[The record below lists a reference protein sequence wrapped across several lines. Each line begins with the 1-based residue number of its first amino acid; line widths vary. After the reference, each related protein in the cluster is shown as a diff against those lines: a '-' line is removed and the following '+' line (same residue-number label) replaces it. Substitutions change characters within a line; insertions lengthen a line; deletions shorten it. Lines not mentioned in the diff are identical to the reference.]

1 MGLLCKADGL
11 PPPPLSIASIDVDNS
26 ISNKNESPELQFY
39 NGPTDIY
46 AVIGDVR
53 FRRLTTSDITIRH
66 AEASGK
72 DLCVELTKNG
82 ALTTDIHSFSF
93 YVFSIDR
100 ILRKIRME
108 TQRRSEVIALAADN
122 VGKEN

>member
-1 MGLLCKADGL
+1 MLKQVA
-11 PPPPLSIASIDVDNS
+11 
-26 ISNKNESPELQFY
+26 
-39 NGPTDIY
+39 
-46 AVIGDVR
+46 
-53 FRRLTTSDITIRH
+53 
-66 AEASGK
+66 K

-100 ILRKIRME
+100 TLRKIRME